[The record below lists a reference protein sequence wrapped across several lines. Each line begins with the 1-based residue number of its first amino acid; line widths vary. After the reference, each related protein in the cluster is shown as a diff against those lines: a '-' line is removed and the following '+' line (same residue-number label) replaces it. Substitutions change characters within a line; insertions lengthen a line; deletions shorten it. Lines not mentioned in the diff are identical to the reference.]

1 MHSLWQ
7 DLRYSLRGLM
17 KTPLFTLS
25 VVFTLA
31 LSLGANTAVFSVIN
45 GVLLKPLPFPN
56 AERLVTVRESNQ
68 AKSYNQSS
76 FSPGKFTDLIA
87 QVESI
92 EHLAAY
98 YGEDYALTDN
108 DLPEQVSGCL
118 VTSDFFRVLGTLPA
132 QGRTFETRD
141 TEPGAEPVVILS
153 QNLWKKRFGAN
164 PEIIGKKISL
174 SKQPYQVIGVM
185 PASAS
190 FPKYAEIWV
199 PLAMAPGLKQD
210 RYSRFLGVIGA
221 LKPEKTIDQAQ
232 AELTAIAARL
242 EEQYPATDKGWSLNA
257 IYTKELLTR
266 DVQAALWTF
275 FAAVGFVLLI
285 ACVNIAS
292 LLLNRAE
299 DRRKEFAIRTALGA
313 SWWRTIQQMLV
324 ESLVLSV
331 TGGVLGLGLAAWLL
345 SWLVTQTAAPI
356 PRLREV
362 SLDPSVVGFT
372 FGVTLAVALGF
383 GLIPAIQGGIKN
395 LNQWLKEGGEK
406 GATAGRNWLRSGL
419 VVVEIAFALVL
430 LIGAGLMIRSL
441 WNLQHVE
448 TGFQTTHILTGQ
460 LSLPW
465 TRFQESAAFYDRVL
479 AQTSALPG
487 VKSAS
492 VVNFMPMVDASTP
505 RKFEIEGRPLP
516 PDEAAVS
523 QFYTI
528 SPNWF
533 QTLGIPV
540 LQGRSFLPRDTAE
553 SQRVLV
559 VNASFARHYF
569 PNADPIG
576 KRINTGWKDQ
586 PLWTEIV
593 GVVGDIRHQD
603 LETAP
608 KPAAYASYV
617 QSPWPAMMLVVKTE
631 NDPKALVNSL
641 RTAIASVDRAQPL
654 FDIQTLDER
663 VLKASAVQQFNM
675 LVLTVFAGV
684 ALLLAAVGIYG
695 VVAYSVGRR
704 RREIGIRLAL
714 GAQKSHIFQM
724 ILGYGLTLCAT
735 GMVLGL
741 AGAFGLTRFVSSLLY
756 AVSPTD
762 QLTFAAISG
771 ILLAV
776 SLVACLVPVRRALN
790 VDPVETLRTE

>member
-76 FSPGKFTDLIA
+76 FSPGKFTDLAA

-132 QGRTFETRD
+132 QGRIFETRD
-141 TEPGAEPVVILS
+141 AESGAEPVVILS
-153 QNLWKKRFGAN
+153 HNLWKKRFGAN

-174 SKQPYQVIGVM
+174 SKQPYQVIGIM

-199 PLAMAPGLKQD
+199 PLVMSPGLQQD

-242 EEQYPATDKGWSLNA
+242 EAQYPATDKGWSLNA

-313 SWWRTIQQMLV
+313 SRWRTIQQMLV

-362 SLDPSVVGFT
+362 SLDLSVVGFT

-383 GLIPAIQGGIKN
+383 GLIPAIQGSIKN

-448 TGFQTTHILTGQ
+448 TGFQTTHIITGQ

-487 VKSAS
+487 VKSTS

-569 PNADPIG
+569 PNEDPIG

-724 ILGYGLTLCAT
+724 VLGYGLTLCAT

-762 QLTFAAISG
+762 QLTFVAISG
-771 ILLAV
+771 VLLAV

>member
-87 QVESI
+87 QVESF

-242 EEQYPATDKGWSLNA
+242 EAQYPATDKGWSLNA